1 MNAEFNGIE
10 RRLDELI
17 ERVARLEA
25 LGEHDRAEFEKDP
38 YLKDATERNFEVAA
52 QCCIAICN
60 RIIAVE
66 ETTKPADYADARR
79 RLGELD
85 VLAPEFA
92 REFVRIAG
100 FRNVLTR
107 QYIEV
112 DWDEVYRYFGRLDE
126 LRTFADEVKD
136 WLKNQ

>member
-1 MNAEFNGIE
+1 M
-10 RRLDELI
+10 DELI

-25 LGEHDRAEFEKDP
+25 LSEHDRAEFENDP
-38 YLKDATERNFEVAA
+38 FLKDATERNFEVAA
-52 QCCIAICN
+52 QCCIDICN

-66 ETTKPADYADARR
+66 ETTKPADYADAIR

-92 REFVRIAG
+92 REFARVAG
-100 FRNVLTR
+100 FRNVLTH

-126 LRTFADEVKD
+126 LRTFAAEVKD